1 MTNEQQFE
9 QDLLN
14 IIKYSVE
21 LLNDMRNDNLTLDI
35 TTSDI
40 NKTATISMQLHNMT
54 SDLLIELPF

>member
-9 QDLLN
+9 QDLLD
-14 IIKYSVE
+14 IIKHSVE
-21 LLNDMRNDNLTLDI
+21 LLNDLKNNNLEI

>member
-21 LLNDMRNDNLTLDI
+21 LLNDLKNNNLEI
-35 TTSDI
+35 ATSDV

>member
-1 MTNEQQFE
+1 MINEQQFE

-21 LLNDMRNDNLTLDI
+21 LLNDLKNNNLEI
-35 TTSDI
+35 NTSDV
-40 NKTATISMQLHNMT
+40 NKTATISMQLYNMT

>member
-21 LLNDMRNDNLTLDI
+21 LLNDLKNDNLILDI
-35 TTSDI
+35 TTSDV

>member
-21 LLNDMRNDNLTLDI
+21 LLTDLKNNNLEI
-35 TTSDI
+35 TTSDV

>member
-21 LLNDMRNDNLTLDI
+21 LLNDMKNDNLTLDI
-35 TTSDI
+35 TTSDV
-40 NKTATISMQLHNMT
+40 NKTATISMQLRNMT

>member
-1 MTNEQQFE
+1 MTNEQQFQ

-21 LLNDMRNDNLTLDI
+21 LLTDLKNNNLDI
-35 TTSDI
+35 ATSDV
-40 NKTATISMQLHNMT
+40 NKTATISMQLYNMT

>member
-14 IIKYSVE
+14 IIKDSVE
-21 LLNDMRNDNLTLDI
+21 LLNDLKNSNLDI
-35 TTSDI
+35 TTSDV

>member
-21 LLNDMRNDNLTLDI
+21 LLNDLKNNNLEI
-35 TTSDI
+35 TTSDV

>member
-21 LLNDMRNDNLTLDI
+21 LLNDLKNNNLDI
-35 TTSDI
+35 TTSDV